1 MKNTLLKLIAVLALC
16 FVIGGVLVA
25 CGGAGEKG
33 EPGDTPY
40 IKDGNW
46 WIGDTDTKVPAT
58 GEPGKDGNDATAVE
72 CKHEN
77 VTEWTIKE
85 HTLDADGKYLE
96 VCDDCGYA
104 WAIEEKRHDLVLTE
118 DYIPETCTTA
128 SFKGYYCS
136 ICSWID
142 EENVEYK
149 EGSEPL
155 GHDWSAY
162 SYVAAVGETVCAD
175 GGIKARHCNR
185 CSVKE
190 SEAVEATGHVVA
202 EWDLVSDA
210 LLTKKGELVGAC
222 DFCGTKNVKFELP
235 ALNDTDYTVETVA
248 ATCSKGG
255 TITYTFN
262 GEVEYSVV
270 LNTLPAGH
278 ILNGQNYENYKL
290 DGYAYTVLPYYYG
303 EAAEDGTLPALDIKP
318 FADAPFSC
326 SDSLQDGHFTCEAC
340 EEIVPVKV
348 LYNHNGPTTLVQKP
362 TCTVEGSKKVD
373 CVNCEFNDNVAI
385 PVTHSYEYTLVEG
398 VLSGKCTKCGTP
410 DEVQTGVVDYLDDP
424 IVVPTCLN
432 NGVVEYTYIYKVGA
446 KYVIETRELSVPE
459 TSHTILHKGEYVLAS
474 SVANE
479 DGTFN
484 HNIQGI
490 KAFAETPFTTC
501 EQVYSGYYSCS
512 VCKAAGADDIV
523 EVQVLKVHVPAGEA
537 VVVNP
542 TCTTP
547 GSETFACADCQT
559 PSVVNP
565 IPALGHTDG
574 ENEDGVA
581 PRYELEVNGDGWDL
595 VTYCSRTDC
604 GIELGR
610 TYYDEAV
617 IKTVTP
623 ATCKA
628 AGVTSIT
635 VTLANGQEL
644 SFEGSLPKTAHTLN
658 GLLVDSEEFAVNIH
672 TSGAYLATTPGLINF
687 ADNEFACETTVGGCY
702 ECESCEELVPVQVY
716 QNHDFDLEALGAVKP
731 TCTEKGSAPC
741 TLCGDTKDIDPLGH
755 TYTTTVSDLV
765 LPTDTV
771 EGSFNYTAVC
781 SVCDSATTGH
791 EVSGSGVL
799 PVLGTPDVYEVKKA
813 AATCIRNG
821 FDKYSFKH
829 AVDAKNNV
837 TVTFE
842 IEVEADGHAAQL
854 ATDRVIGFQI
864 DNNWYVVYVCS
875 KCGEYNVIASGDA
888 EIPEQYKPLF

>member
-25 CGGAGEKG
+25 CGGAGEAG
-33 EPGDTPY
+33 ADGQTPY
-40 IKDGNW
+40 IGENGNW
-46 WIGDTDTKVPAT
+46 WIGTTDTGVAAQGK
-58 GEPGKDGNDATAVE
+58 PGADGNDATAVKCE
-72 CKHEN
+72 HAN
-77 VTEWTIKE
+77 VTEWTLVE
-85 HTLDADGKYLE
+85 HTLENDGKYLE

-104 WAIEEKRHDLVLTE
+104 WAIEEQRHDYVLKE
-118 DYIPETCTTA
+118 EYVPETCTTA
-128 SFKGYYCS
+128 SFKGYQCS
-136 ICSWID
+136 ICGDID

-185 CSVKE
+185 CSIKE
-190 SEAVEATGHVVA
+190 SEAVAPTGHIVA

-210 LLTKKGELVGAC
+210 LLTKKGELKGAC
-222 DFCGTKNVKFELP
+222 EFCGTKDVKFELP
-235 ALNDTDYTVETVA
+235 VLSETDYTVETVA

-255 TITYTFN
+255 TITYTLKN
-262 GEVEYSVV
+262 DEVKYSVV
-270 LNTLPAGH
+270 LNTLAAGH
-278 ILNGQNYENYKL
+278 ILNGQNYENYKV
-290 DGYAYTVLPYYYG
+290 GGVIPYWVG
-303 EAAEDGTLPALDIKP
+303 GVSEFIKP
-318 FADAPFSC
+318 FADAPFTC
-326 SDSLQDGHFTCEAC
+326 SDVAQPGHFTCEEC
-340 EEIVPVKV
+340 EEIVPVNV
-348 LYNHNGPTTLVQKP
+348 LYSHNGATTVVSKP
-362 TCTVEGSKKVD
+362 TCTVPGSMKVD
-373 CVNCEFNDNVAI
+373 CDNCEFNDAVAI
-385 PVTHSYEYTLVEG
+385 PVTHSFEYTLVEG
-398 VLSGKCTKCGTP
+398 VLSGKCTKCDAP

-432 NGVVEYTYIYKVGA
+432 SGVVEYTYIYKVGA

-474 SVANE
+474 KVAND

-484 HNIQGI
+484 HNVQGI

-523 EVQVLKVHVPAGEA
+523 EVQVVKVHVPAGEA

-547 GSETFACADCQT
+547 GSETFACGDCQT

-574 ENEDGVA
+574 TNEDGVA
-581 PRYELEVNGDGWDL
+581 PKYELEANGTGWDL
-595 VTYCSRTDC
+595 VTICSRTDC
-604 GIELGR
+604 GVELDR
-610 TYYDEAV
+610 TYYPEAE
-617 IKTVTP
+617 ITTVTP
-623 ATCKA
+623 ASCKA
-628 AGVTSIT
+628 AGVTKIT
-635 VTLANGQEL
+635 VTLESGKEL

-658 GLLVDSEEFAVNIH
+658 GLLVDSEEFAVNVKAP
-672 TSGAYLATTPGLINF
+672 GVYYATTPGLINF
-687 ADNEFACETTVGGCY
+687 ADNEFVCETTVGGCY

-716 QNHDFDLEALGAVKP
+716 QDHDYDHEALGAVKP
-731 TCTEKGSAPC
+731 TCTEPGSAPC
-741 TLCGDTKDIDPLGH
+741 TLCHENKPIAALGH

-765 LPTDTV
+765 APTADV
-771 EGSFNYTAVC
+771 EGSFKFTAVC

-791 EVSGSGVL
+791 EVSGEGVL
-799 PVLGTPDVYEVKKA
+799 PVLGTEGVYEVKKA

-821 FDKYSFKH
+821 FDKYSYKY
-829 AVDAKNNV
+829 AKYNV

-842 IEVEADGHAAQL
+842 IEVEADGHATQL
-854 ATDRVIGFQI
+854 PTDRVIGFQI
-864 DNNWYVVYVCS
+864 ENNWYVVYVCS
-875 KCGEYNVIASGDA
+875 KCNEYVVIASGDA
-888 EIPEQYKPLF
+888 EIPEQYKNLF